1 MCPAPPAPPS
11 SPDAHYVRL
20 EAPPT
25 PASERSAPDA
35 TEAPTSG
42 TGAAATA
49 AVLANAVM
57 GAGIL
62 ALPYAYARSGVAGG
76 PALVLFAGLMNAFTM
91 HLLSSVGRRVAQDK
105 ASFHAVAAATLPPK
119 LWWLADAVVCSMM
132 ALVATSYLIVF
143 ANLAQ
148 AALEHAFL
156 AKRYPYV
163 LIAAGVC
170 APWAY
175 AEKLGGILQY
185 TSYLGLILAVYVA
198 LLSIANWLDADK
210 FKPCVGEHHCGGT
223 YQLFELNLKTLDAF
237 ALATFAFTA
246 QTQVP
251 GAANGLQD
259 YSQPKM
265 DFVCISAVVFCS
277 LLYAMVGHAGYE
289 TFGSLVNS
297 DVLESYPNTKF
308 VEAARL
314 AVAVVV
320 ATSYPLM
327 VVPFRD
333 SFRSILMYQTLSP
346 SVKAFASASYFR
358 VVVTTC
364 FILISASTCLVV
376 EDLGVVLSIV
386 GSTAGTMVAYTIPA
400 YAYVKTFKG
409 DPERKIQ
416 LILARCVFAYS
427 VVAVPACLYATF
439 RP

>member
-25 PASERSAPDA
+25 PASEQPKR
-35 TEAPTSG
+35 TEATARAP
-42 TGAAATA
+42 AATA

-76 PALVLFAGLMNAFTM
+76 PALVLFAGVMNAFTM

-105 ASFHAVAAATLPPK
+105 ASFHAVAAATLPPS
-119 LWWLADAVVCSMM
+119 LWWLADFVVCSMM
-132 ALVATSYLIVF
+132 AFVATSYLIVF

-148 AALEHAFL
+148 AALAS
-156 AKRYPYV
+156 KRRYPYV
-163 LIAAGVC
+163 VIAAGVC

-175 AEKLGGILQY
+175 AEKLGGVLRH
-185 TSYLGLILAVYVA
+185 TSYLGLILAIYVA

-210 FKPCVGEHHCGGT
+210 FQPCAHGHHCGGT
-223 YQLFELNLKTLDAF
+223 YELFELNLKTPTRLPSRRSRSRPRRKYHNVP
-237 ALATFAFTA
+237 TA
-246 QTQVP
+246 SRTTR
-251 GAANGLQD
+251 NRRWTL
-259 YSQPKM
+259 
-265 DFVCISAVVFCS
+265 VCISAVLFCA

-297 DVLESYPNTKF
+297 DRTRVVPQCIN

-320 ATSYPLM
+320 ATSYPLV

-333 SFRSILMYQTLSP
+333 SLHSILMHQTLHRH
-346 SVKAFASASYFR
+346 VKAFAASDTSAS
-358 VVVTTC
+358 
-364 FILISASTCLVV
+364 S
-376 EDLGVVLSIV
+376 
-386 GSTAGTMVAYTIPA
+386 
-400 YAYVKTFKG
+400 
-409 DPERKIQ
+409 
-416 LILARCVFAYS
+416 
-427 VVAVPACLYATF
+427 
-439 RP
+439 

>member
-1 MCPAPPAPPS
+1 MCPAPPAPPA

-25 PASERSAPDA
+25 PANEA
-35 TEAPTSG
+35 TEATEATTSP
-42 TGAAATA
+42 AATA

-76 PALVLFAGLMNAFTM
+76 PALVAFAGLMNAFTM

-105 ASFHAVAAATLPPK
+105 ASFHAVASATLPPS

-148 AALEHAFL
+148 AALQHAFL
-156 AKRYPYV
+156 ARRYPYV
-163 LIAAGVC
+163 IIAAGVC

-175 AEKLGGILQY
+175 AEKLGGILKH
-185 TSYLGLILAVYVA
+185 TSALGLILAVYVA
-198 LLSIANWLDADK
+198 LLSIANWLDAEK
-210 FKPCVGEHHCGGT
+210 FKPCIGKHHCGGT
-223 YQLFELNLKTLDAF
+223 YELFELNLKTLDAF

-246 QTQVP
+246 HVCV
-251 GAANGLQD
+251 GAVL
-259 YSQPKM
+259 
-265 DFVCISAVVFCS
+265 FCAF
-277 LLYAMVGHAGYE
+277 LYAMVGHAGYE

-297 DVLESYPNTKF
+297 DVLESYPNTGF

-333 SFRSILMYQTLSP
+333 SFHSILMYQTLSP
-346 SVKAFASASYFR
+346 RLSAFASHSRFR

-364 FILISASTCLVV
+364 FILISAAVCLVV
-376 EDLGVVLSIV
+376 KDLGVVLSIV
-386 GSTAGTMVAYTIPA
+386 GSTAGTMVAYAIPS
-400 YAYVKTFKG
+400 YSYVRTFRG
-409 DPERKIQ
+409 DPERKCQ
-416 LILARCVFAYS
+416 LVLARCVFAYS

>member
-25 PASERSAPDA
+25 PASERPEA
-35 TEAPTSG
+35 TEATEATTSP
-42 TGAAATA
+42 AATVA
-49 AVLANAVM
+49 ILANAVM

-76 PALVLFAGLMNAFTM
+76 PALVFFAGVMNAFTM

-105 ASFHAVAAATLPPK
+105 SSFHAVASATLPPK

-163 LIAAGVC
+163 IIAAGVC

-175 AEKLGGILQY
+175 AEKLGGVLKH
-185 TSYLGLILAVYVA
+185 TSALGLVLAVYVA

-210 FKPCVGEHHCGGT
+210 FEPCPKGHHCGGT

-265 DFVCISAVVFCS
+265 DFVCISAVVFCA
-277 LLYAMVGHAGYE
+277 LLYAIVGHAGYE

-297 DVLESYPNTKF
+297 DVLESYPNSPF

-333 SFRSILMYQTLSP
+333 SLHSILKHQSLS
-346 SVKAFASASYFR
+346 SSLSAFASWTHFR
-358 VVVTTC
+358 FVVTTC
-364 FILISASTCLVV
+364 FILISAAVCFVV
-376 EDLGVVLSIV
+376 KDLGIVLSIV
-386 GSTAGTMVAYTIPA
+386 GSTAGTMVAYTIPS
-400 YAYVKTFKG
+400 YAYVRTFHG
-409 DPERKIQ
+409 DPERKCS

>member
-25 PASERSAPDA
+25 PASERNGALDA
-35 TEAPTSG
+35 TEASTSP
-42 TGAAATA
+42 AATVA
-49 AVLANAVM
+49 ILANAVM

-76 PALVLFAGLMNAFTM
+76 PALVFFAGVMNAFTM

-105 ASFHAVAAATLPPK
+105 SSFHAVASATLPPK

-156 AKRYPYV
+156 ARRYPYV
-163 LIAAGVC
+163 IISAGVC

-175 AEKLGGILQY
+175 AEKLGGVLKH
-185 TSYLGLILAVYVA
+185 TSALGLILAVYVA
-198 LLSIANWLDADK
+198 LLSIANWLDAEK
-210 FKPCVGEHHCGGT
+210 FKPCTGAHHCGGT

-251 GAANGLQD
+251 GAANGLKD

-277 LLYAMVGHAGYE
+277 LLYAVVGHAGYE

-297 DVLESYPNTKF
+297 DVLESYPNSPF

-333 SFRSILMYQTLSP
+333 SFHSILKHQTLS
-346 SVKAFASASYFR
+346 SRMSAFASWTHFR
-358 VVVTTC
+358 FVVTTC
-364 FILISASTCLVV
+364 FILISAAVCFVV
-376 EDLGVVLSIV
+376 KDLGIVLSIV
-386 GSTAGTMVAYTIPA
+386 GSTAGTMVAYTIPS
-400 YAYVKTFKG
+400 YAYVRTFRG
-409 DPERKIQ
+409 DQERKCQ
-416 LILARCVFAYS
+416 LVLARCVFAYS

>member
-1 MCPAPPAPPS
+1 MCPAPPATPS

-25 PASERSAPDA
+25 PTSEATDA
-35 TEAPTSG
+35 TEATTS
-42 TGAAATA
+42 AAATA

-76 PALVLFAGLMNAFTM
+76 PALVLFAGVMNAFTM
-91 HLLSSVGRRVAQDK
+91 HLLSSVGRRVAQDN
-105 ASFHAVAAATLPPK
+105 ASFHAVASKTLPSQ
-119 LWWLADAVVCSMM
+119 LWWLADFVVCSMM

-148 AALEHAFL
+148 AALAS
-156 AKRYPYV
+156 KRRYPYV
-163 LIAAGVC
+163 AVAAGVC

-175 AEKLGGILQY
+175 AEKLGGVLQY

-198 LLSIANWLDADK
+198 LLSLANWLDAEQ
-210 FKPCVGEHHCGGT
+210 FKPCITGHHCGGT

-251 GAANGLQD
+251 QCANNLKN

-265 DFVCISAVVFCS
+265 DVVCIGAVLFCA
-277 LLYAMVGHAGYE
+277 LLYAIVGQAGYE

-297 DVLESYPNTKF
+297 DLLESYPNSPE
-308 VEAARL
+308 VVAARL

-333 SFRSILMYQTLSP
+333 SLHSILKYQTLS
-346 SVKAFASASYFR
+346 SSMKAFAASARYR
-358 VVVTTC
+358 VVVTST
-364 FILISASTCLVV
+364 FILISALTCVVV
-376 EDLGVVLSIV
+376 EDLGIVLSIV
-386 GSTAGTMVAYTIPA
+386 GSTAGTMVAYAIPS
-400 YAYVKTFKG
+400 YAYVRTFSG

>member
-25 PASERSAPDA
+25 PASERPDA
-35 TEAPTSG
+35 TEATTSP
-42 TGAAATA
+42 AATVA
-49 AVLANAVM
+49 ILANAVM

-76 PALVLFAGLMNAFTM
+76 PALVFFAGVMNAFTM

-105 ASFHAVAAATLPPK
+105 ASFHAVASATLPPK

-148 AALEHAFL
+148 AALSKHFL

-163 LIAAGVC
+163 IIAAGVC

-175 AEKLGGILQY
+175 AEKLGGILKH
-185 TSYLGLILAVYVA
+185 TSALGLILAVYVA
-198 LLSIANWLDADK
+198 LLSIANWLDAEK
-210 FKPCVGEHHCGGT
+210 FKPCIGGHHCGGT

-265 DFVCISAVVFCS
+265 DFVCISAVVFCA
-277 LLYAMVGHAGYE
+277 LLYAIVGHAGYE

-297 DVLESYPNTKF
+297 DVLESYPNSPF

-333 SFRSILMYQTLSP
+333 SLHSILMYQTLS
-346 SVKAFASASYFR
+346 SRLSAFAQSSRFR
-358 VVVTTC
+358 FIVTTC
-364 FILISASTCLVV
+364 FILASAAVCFVV
-376 EDLGVVLSIV
+376 KDLGIVLSIV
-386 GSTAGTMVAYTIPA
+386 GSTAGTMVAYTIPS
-400 YAYVKTFKG
+400 YAYVRTFRG
-409 DPERKIQ
+409 DPGRKVQ
-416 LILARCVFAYS
+416 LVLARCVFAYS

>member
-1 MCPAPPAPPS
+1 MCPAPPAPPA

-25 PASERSAPDA
+25 PTNEATDA
-35 TEAPTSG
+35 TEATTS
-42 TGAAATA
+42 AAATA

-76 PALVLFAGLMNAFTM
+76 PALVLFAGLTNAFTM

-105 ASFHAVAAATLPPK
+105 ASFHAVASATLPPS
-119 LWWLADAVVCSMM
+119 LWWLADFVVCSMM

-148 AALEHAFL
+148 AALAS
-156 AKRYPYV
+156 KRRYPYV
-163 LIAAGVC
+163 VIAAGVC

-185 TSYLGLILAVYVA
+185 TSYLGLILAIYVA
-198 LLSIANWLDADK
+198 LLSIANWLDADQ
-210 FKPCVGEHHCGGT
+210 FKPCLTGHHCGGT

-251 GAANGLQD
+251 QCANGLDQ
-259 YSQPKM
+259 YTQPKM
-265 DFVCISAVVFCS
+265 DFVCISAVLFCA
-277 LLYAMVGHAGYE
+277 LLYAVVGHAGYE

-297 DVLESYPNTKF
+297 DLLESYPNAPE
-308 VEAARL
+308 VVAARL
-314 AVAVVV
+314 CVAVVV

-333 SFRSILMYQTLSP
+333 SLHSILMHQTRSP
-346 SVKAFASASYFR
+346 SVKAFASHPHFR
-358 VVVTTC
+358 VVVTTG
-364 FILISASTCLVV
+364 FVLISAAVCVV
-376 EDLGVVLSIV
+376 VKDLGIVLSIV
-386 GSTAGTMVAYTIPA
+386 GSTAGTTVAYAIPS
-400 YAYVKTFKG
+400 YAYVRTFSG
-409 DPERKIQ
+409 DPDRKCS
-416 LILARCVFAYS
+416 LMLARCVFAYS

>member
-25 PASERSAPDA
+25 PASERPDAPDA
-35 TEAPTSG
+35 TEATTSP
-42 TGAAATA
+42 AATVA
-49 AVLANAVM
+49 ILANAVM

-76 PALVLFAGLMNAFTM
+76 PALVFFAGVMNAFTM

-105 ASFHAVAAATLPPK
+105 SSFHAVASATLPPK

-148 AALEHAFL
+148 AALQHAFL

-175 AEKLGGILQY
+175 AEKLGGVLKH
-185 TSYLGLILAVYVA
+185 TSALGLILAVYVA
-198 LLSIANWLDADK
+198 LLSIANWVDADK
-210 FKPCVGEHHCGGT
+210 FEPCPKGHHCGGT

-251 GAANGLQD
+251 GAANGLKD
-259 YSQPKM
+259 YTQPKM
-265 DFVCISAVVFCS
+265 DFVCISAVVFCA
-277 LLYAMVGHAGYE
+277 LLYAVVGHAGYE

-297 DVLESYPNTKF
+297 DVLESYPNSPF

-333 SFRSILMYQTLSP
+333 SLHSILKHQTCSSRLS
-346 SVKAFASASYFR
+346 AFASWTHFR
-358 VVVTTC
+358 FVVTTC
-364 FILISASTCLVV
+364 FILISAAVCFVV
-376 EDLGVVLSIV
+376 KDLGVVLSIV
-386 GSTAGTMVAYTIPA
+386 GSTAGTMVAYTIPS
-400 YAYVKTFKG
+400 YAYVRTFRG
-409 DPERKIQ
+409 DPERKCQ
-416 LILARCVFAYS
+416 LVLARCVFAYS

>member
-35 TEAPTSG
+35 TEATTSPV
-42 TGAAATA
+42 ATVA
-49 AVLANAVM
+49 ILANAVM

-76 PALVLFAGLMNAFTM
+76 PALVFFAGVMNAFTM

-105 ASFHAVAAATLPPK
+105 SSFHAVASATLPPK

-163 LIAAGVC
+163 IIAAGVC

-175 AEKLGGILQY
+175 AEKLGGVLKH
-185 TSYLGLILAVYVA
+185 TSALGLILAVYVA

-210 FKPCVGEHHCGGT
+210 FEPCPKGHHCGGT
-223 YQLFELNLKTLDAF
+223 YELFELNLKTLDAF

-251 GAANGLQD
+251 GAANGLDQ

-265 DFVCISAVVFCS
+265 DFVCISAVVFCA
-277 LLYAMVGHAGYE
+277 LLYAIVGHAGYE

-297 DVLESYPNTKF
+297 DVLESYPNTGF

-333 SFRSILMYQTLSP
+333 SLHSILKHQSLS
-346 SVKAFASASYFR
+346 SRLSAFASWQHFR
-358 VVVTTC
+358 FVVTTC
-364 FILISASTCLVV
+364 FILASAAVCLVV
-376 EDLGVVLSIV
+376 KDLGIVLSIV
-386 GSTAGTMVAYTIPA
+386 GSTAGTMVAYTIPS
-400 YAYVKTFKG
+400 YAYVRTFRG
-409 DPERKIQ
+409 DPDRKCQ
-416 LILARCVFAYS
+416 LVLARCVFAYS

>member
-25 PASERSAPDA
+25 PASEQSAPEA
-35 TEAPTSG
+35 TG

-76 PALVLFAGLMNAFTM
+76 PALVLFAGVLNAFTM
-91 HLLSSVGRRVAQDK
+91 HLLSSVGRRVAQDN
-105 ASFHAVAAATLPPK
+105 ASFHAVASKTLPPK
-119 LWWLADAVVCSMM
+119 LWWLADFTVCSMM

-148 AALEHAFL
+148 AALASK
-156 AKRYPYV
+156 KRYPYV
-163 LIAAGVC
+163 VIAAGVC

-175 AEKLGGILQY
+175 AEKLGGVLRH
-185 TSYLGLILAVYVA
+185 TSALGLILAIYVA
-198 LLSIANWLDADK
+198 LLSIANWLDAEK
-210 FKPCVGEHHCGGT
+210 FQPCEHGHHCGGT

-251 GAANGLQD
+251 QCANGLQD
-259 YSQPKM
+259 YSQSKM
-265 DFVCISAVVFCS
+265 DLVCIGAVLFCS
-277 LLYAMVGHAGYE
+277 VLYAVIGHAGYE

-297 DVLESYPNTKF
+297 DLLESYPNTSY

-320 ATSYPLM
+320 ATSYPLV

-333 SFRSILMYQTLSP
+333 SLHSILKHQSLSS
-346 SVKAFASASYFR
+346 SVKAFAASRHFR
-358 VVVTTC
+358 VVVTST
-364 FILISASTCLVV
+364 FILASALTCLVV
-376 EDLGVVLSIV
+376 EDLGIVLSIV
-386 GSTAGTMVAYTIPA
+386 GSTAGTMVAYAIPS

-409 DPERKIQ
+409 DPERKCQ
-416 LILARCVFAYS
+416 LVLARCVFAYS